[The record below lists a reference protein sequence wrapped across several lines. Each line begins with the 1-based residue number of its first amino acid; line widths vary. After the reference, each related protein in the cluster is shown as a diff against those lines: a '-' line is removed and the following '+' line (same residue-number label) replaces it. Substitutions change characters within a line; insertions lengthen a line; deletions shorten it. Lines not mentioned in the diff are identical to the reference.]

1 MAIVFSSATMLTSLI
16 IIALITLGI
25 QIIAELSGIVLNGQ
39 QPILNGLRKLAG
51 KKKRIY
57 NRESQQLVGCWL
69 FLIS

>member
-1 MAIVFSSATMLTSLI
+1 MPLADFFGVMAIVFSSATMLTSLI

-51 KKKRIY
+51 KKENI
-57 NRESQQLVGCWL
+57 
-69 FLIS
+69 